1 MKEIIILLTFLTI
14 SFFTFG
20 QSKTV
25 KIMLDSQKIYFRFFY
40 KNFKSDE
47 TINDTVY
54 LECRKI
60 SHESF
65 YLDKFVNKR
74 KVWTKTY
81 KIELAKE
88 LMNVTTRTHKNGKS
102 IFIKTKEKYYN
113 AIEL

>member
-1 MKEIIILLTFLTI
+1 MRKPIFLLTFLTV
-14 SFFTFG
+14 SFFSFG

-25 KIMLDSQKIYFRFFY
+25 KIMLDSQKVYFRFFY

-47 TINDTVY
+47 TLNDSVY

-60 SHESF
+60 SIDSF
-65 YLDKFVNKR
+65 YLDKFLNEK

-81 KIELAKE
+81 KIELATDR
-88 LMNVTTRTHKNGKS
+88 LNVTTRTHINGKS
-102 IFIKTKEKYYN
+102 IFTKSKEKYYN